1 MKAKVCDV
9 SNSSNVS
16 SERYAG
22 VVDPVSFE
30 IKSRANLVANAP
42 AMRENAVVVGLSKFW
57 KITYSTIKDLDRGRM
72 KAYDGM
78 LEVTE
83 KDQWLRLK
91 NARGIQIGCRS
102 LQKGDHFSIGAKL
115 IFPIHV
121 VRIGI
126 STTSGLPSGRTCM
139 DHAVST
145 SVLMADKLPT
155 S

>member
-1 MKAKVCDV
+1 
-9 SNSSNVS
+9 
-16 SERYAG
+16 
-22 VVDPVSFE
+22 
-30 IKSRANLVANAP
+30 
-42 AMRENAVVVGLSKFW
+42 
-57 KITYSTIKDLDRGRM
+57 
-72 KAYDGM
+72 M